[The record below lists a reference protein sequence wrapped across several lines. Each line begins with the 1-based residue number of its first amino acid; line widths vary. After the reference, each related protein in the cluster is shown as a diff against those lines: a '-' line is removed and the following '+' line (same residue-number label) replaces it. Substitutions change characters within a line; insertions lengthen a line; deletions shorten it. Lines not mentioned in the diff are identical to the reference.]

1 MLKDQNEVSDTAEQ
15 IVRSNLILAP
25 SRVVNSSCKGKTMLF
40 KNHAATRPRNGER
53 VRIRRSWRSPYSG
66 CTGVLVAVETEDSY
80 GAYVV
85 QFDDG
90 MQFRYQL
97 AELQLA
103 VAPSTPFYER
113 VIRVLSHLD

>member
-1 MLKDQNEVSDTAEQ
+1 MGDTRWHATYLRLNPCAIPRGRKQ
-15 IVRSNLILAP
+15 LQD
-25 SRVVNSSCKGKTMLF
+25 KTMLL
-40 KNHAATRPRNGER
+40 KNHAATPRKGER

-66 CTGVLVAVETEDSY
+66 CTGVLVVVETDDSY

-97 AELQLA
+97 AELKLA

-113 VIRVLSHLD
+113 VIRVLSRLD